1 MATHRITFNAMA
13 CGCEVVLVADSSAQA
28 RALAQTAVDEVQ
40 RIERTFSRYRS
51 DSVVSR
57 INAAAGREAIECDAE
72 TNALLDYADQLFQIS
87 GGLFDITSGVLRRAW
102 NFKQAR
108 VPTRDELRPLQRLI
122 GWRRVERWGPHVR
135 LPTEG
140 MEIDFGGFGKEYAAD
155 RAGAALAAQG
165 VHHGYVNL
173 GGDMRVLGPKQ
184 DGQPWLMGIQHP
196 RQTGALVASLPV
208 SQGGLATS
216 GDYERFFEINNR
228 RYCHILHPHTGMPVT
243 HWRSV
248 SVLAPLAAMAGS
260 CTTLAMLKGSDGLAF
275 LQGSGLDFLA
285 LDFEGRIHTQAGIAA
300 QAPLTRTAQTV

>member
-1 MATHRITFNAMA
+1 MNIQLLSDLHLESNPHF
-13 CGCEVVLVADSSAQA
+13 
-28 RALAQTAVDEVQ
+28 RA
-40 RIERTFSRYRS
+40 
-51 DSVVSR
+51 
-57 INAAAGREAIECDAE
+57 
-72 TNALLDYADQLFQIS
+72 
-87 GGLFDITSGVLRRAW
+87 
-102 NFKQAR
+102 
-108 VPTRDELRPLQRLI
+108 RPLPGADLLVLAGDI
-122 GWRRVERWGPHVR
+122 GSYQNESLLGS
-135 LPTEG
+135 LN
-140 MEIDFGGFGKEYAAD
+140 ISDFG
-155 RAGAALAAQG
+155 LASFS
-165 VHHGYVNL
+165 
-173 GGDMRVLGPKQ
+173 P
-184 DGQPWLMGIQHP
+184 
-196 RQTGALVASLPV
+196 LPV